1 MVNEMRMIVSLI
13 VIWIT
18 TLFANAFGQTLVF
31 PHLTDGNIGD
41 GSRWSTELDLVNTS
55 SSEQTARVSFFNP
68 DGTPKLVV
76 FPRDTGLG
84 TLSSV
89 TFTFAPEQLRVVQID
104 SGFQSDHPLQTGWVL
119 VEGSIGIKGLIIF
132 RRIERPFVGK
142 ILSEVAFQPHSPV
155 SKIDFI
161 PQIPTLASG
170 GESAAENVPMVA
182 YALVNPDPLVTA
194 VGDIHLFDASNQQL
208 IATSSFTL
216 PPRGQL
222 AEYIEQR
229 FGGSSISGNRL
240 YVRVVVNTGKVSGIA
255 LRVVGT
261 SIASIAIN

>member
-1 MVNEMRMIVSLI
+1 MRMSMSLI

-18 TLFANAFGQTLVF
+18 ALLTHAFGQTLVF
-31 PHLTDGNIGD
+31 PHLTDGTIGD
-41 GSRWSTELDLVNTS
+41 GSRWSTEVDLVNTS
-55 SSEQTARVSFFNP
+55 LSQQTATVSFFNP

-104 SGFQSDHPLQTGWVL
+104 SGFQGDRPLQTGWVL
-119 VEGSIGIKGLIIF
+119 VEGSSGIKGLIIF
-132 RRIERPFVGK
+132 RRIERPFVSK
-142 ILSEVAFQPHSPV
+142 IISEVAFLPHSPV
-155 SKIDFI
+155 SRIDFI
-161 PQIPTLASG
+161 PRIPTLASG
-170 GESAAENVPMVA
+170 GPGAPENVPMVA
-182 YALVNPDPLVTA
+182 YALVNPDPLITTA
-194 VGDIHLFDASNQQL
+194 GDIHLFDASNQQL

-222 AEYIEQR
+222 AEFIEQR
-229 FGGSSISGNRL
+229 FAGSLIGGNRV
-240 YVRVVVNTGKVSGIA
+240 YVRVVVNTGRVSGIA